1 MFIKVFEKSKFCLV
15 GRVLWRQMSNG
26 RSRKFGAGRPAGWAQ
41 SQALHPLP
49 GWCWASHASS
59 SLFFSLYFFFKKLSK
74 APFRSHIHLFFNA
87 NWPSQTQQSMRWP
100 VSHQIALVAIIW
112 IGALETSPTPF
123 SCQRRWKR
131 HFWPQHWPLPWT
143 WQCLSHYH
151 FQLVLCPPAGPDF
164 SERV

>member
-1 MFIKVFEKSKFCLV
+1 MGEAGSLGLGDQLAGLSPRLSTLFPDDV
-15 GRVLWRQMSNG
+15 GQVT
-26 RSRKFGAGRPAGWAQ
+26 
-41 SQALHPLP
+41 PLL
-49 GWCWASHASS
+49 A
-59 SLFFSLYFFFKKLSK
+59 FFSLCIFFFKKLSK